1 MIKNDIW
8 NKYIKKE
15 ILAITSYSKI
25 YKGEIRKSG
34 NYVAIKEINK
44 ERFTLY
50 TKLTFKKK
58 EQMKQLNH
66 KIIIETYD
74 TKEYFY
80 IVLKLFMT
88 NLENYLKLR
97 GEGLSI
103 EEVYEILKQLENSFK
118 NIQKEKLLFIDL
130 KPSNIL
136 ISLNKINKTI
146 IELSKYGNYGKINS
160 YTKSDLKSINS
171 YTLSP
176 EIMIGEEKNSKSDI
190 WSLGIIIYYML
201 NNKYPYQGLTESAI
215 YKDICSNKKLDK
227 TDDEDLND
235 LVNKMLIV
243 DLKDRISWDN
253 YFEHPFFKKTF
264 SQNFPVFDFLCKKHM
279 KTIYYYCKNCQ
290 LNICEDCKNQH
301 DNHILIPFHE
311 IGFTNEEINQI
322 NFLNNEIKTN
332 FNKFNKIKNEINS
345 LIDQIKLINKN
356 NEIYQNDSSNNYKKY
371 LIDCLVNV
379 NKKIEIKPNI
389 LLFNLKQDKKEE
401 KFQNYKSSLLQ
412 NNTLTINYH
421 KDEIN
426 HLLQLQDGRLISCS
440 DDYSINIYETNTFG
454 LQISIKEHSYW
465 IPSFTELKDGRIIS
479 CSGDNTFKII
489 RLIGDDDYIIEQTIE
504 EHNNW
509 VYKVIEIKTNQLIS
523 VSSDGSMKI
532 WIENDEKKFKCI
544 STILFQ
550 SKGSFCNILELN
562 QNEFV
567 TSSVEDK
574 CIKFWNS
581 NDFSYITTI
590 YDIETDCGFKRMC
603 LLENDI
609 LCVGGSKSKGF
620 YLIKISTHQLIENI
634 LGPKEIISIIKCLDG
649 FFLCSIVD
657 EEDNNSLVKYRYDNL
672 KLEKVFQKEKAHNG
686 EIWSILE
693 LNDGSI
699 VSAGADNLIKLWT

>member
-1 MIKNDIW
+1 MRKMDNIWDEFNKIELIGLGSFSKVYRAKSKLND
-8 NKYIKKE
+8 K
-15 ILAITSYSKI
+15 
-25 YKGEIRKSG
+25 
-34 NYVAIKEINK
+34 YVAIKEINK
-44 ERFTLY
+44 SNMNNNDILNEIEIM
-50 TKLTFKKK
+50 KK
-58 EQMKQLNH
+58 
-66 KIIIETYD
+66 
-74 TKEYFY
+74 
-80 IVLKLFMT
+80 
-88 NLENYLKLR
+88 
-97 GEGLSI
+97 
-103 EEVYEILKQLENSFK
+103 LENSVLLIESIESQDSYYLILELCNISLEEYLKNREKPLSIDEIKEVLLDLNKSFKEMKDK
-118 NIQKEKLLFIDL
+118 NIIHRDL

-136 ISLNKINKTI
+136 LSLNKSKINKI
-146 IELSKYGNYGKINS
+146 SFKISDFGLNKLIEGSKIDEMS
-160 YTKSDLKSINS
+160 LKGSPI
-171 YTLSP
+171 TMSP
-176 EIMIGEEKNSKSDI
+176 EILNGKENLISNKSDI

-454 LQISIKEHSYW
+454 LQISIKEHSSW

-479 CSGDNTFKII
+479 CSGDNTFKI
-489 RLIGDDDYIIEQTIE
+489 
-504 EHNNW
+504 
-509 VYKVIEIKTNQLIS
+509 
-523 VSSDGSMKI
+523 M
-532 WIENDEKKFKCI
+532 
-544 STILFQ
+544 
-550 SKGSFCNILELN
+550 
-562 QNEFV
+562 
-567 TSSVEDK
+567 
-574 CIKFWNS
+574 
-581 NDFSYITTI
+581 
-590 YDIETDCGFKRMC
+590 
-603 LLENDI
+603 
-609 LCVGGSKSKGF
+609 
-620 YLIKISTHQLIENI
+620 
-634 LGPKEIISIIKCLDG
+634 
-649 FFLCSIVD
+649 
-657 EEDNNSLVKYRYDNL
+657 
-672 KLEKVFQKEKAHNG
+672 LEKARQF
-686 EIWSILE
+686 
-693 LNDGSI
+693 
-699 VSAGADNLIKLWT
+699 